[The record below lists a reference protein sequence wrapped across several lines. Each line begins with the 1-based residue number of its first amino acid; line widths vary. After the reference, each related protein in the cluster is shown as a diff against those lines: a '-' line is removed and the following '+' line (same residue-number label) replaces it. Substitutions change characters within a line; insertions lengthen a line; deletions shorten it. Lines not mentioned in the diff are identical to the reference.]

1 MNYKLLEV
9 ESLLFNRNIVQL
21 DAETDAVEYSQN
33 ESKLIEDKS
42 PYYIQ
47 HQLDAGDLTGIH
59 AFEDLG
65 FRFIEFRIFRH
76 LENIDPSTSSRY
88 SFPFVCELV
97 GNNAASKKA
106 ILAIAA
112 QHSSD
117 DRFTRDPLISNE
129 LAKKRLELYITKS
142 LCSYPKQFVYGLFNQ
157 QSEELIG
164 FRTGIY
170 AEPGLVKYFYYFM
183 KKEYN
188 EPTYISMLETGV
200 VEDLIKRRINR
211 IEAVTSGLNVQE
223 MNDTSLMQ
231 GFVVDRTMVLL
242 RKLFC

>member
-9 ESLLFNRNIVQL
+9 ESRLFNHNIIQL
-21 DAETDAVEYSQN
+21 GSETDAVEYAEN
-33 ESKLIEDKS
+33 EKKLLEDKR

-88 SFPFVCELV
+88 SFPFVCELI
-97 GNNAASKKA
+97 GNDSASKKA
-106 ILAIAA
+106 ILSIAA

-129 LAKKRLELYITKS
+129 VAKNRLELYITKS
-142 LCSYPKQFVYGLFNQ
+142 LASYPKQFVYGLFNQ
-157 QSEELIG
+157 QSKELIG
-164 FRTGIY
+164 FRTGLF

-183 KKEYN
+183 KKKYN
-188 EPTYISMLETGV
+188 KPTYISMLETGV

-211 IEAVTSGLNVQE
+211 IEAVTSGLNVKE
-223 MNDTSLMQ
+223 MNDSSLMQ
-231 GFVVDRTMVLL
+231 GFVVDRTMVLM
-242 RKLFC
+242 RKIF

>member
-9 ESLLFNRNIVQL
+9 ESRLFNRNIIQL
-21 DAETDAVEYSQN
+21 GAAIKAGDYAQMEE
-33 ESKLIEDKS
+33 KLLKDKN

-59 AFEDLG
+59 AFEDQG

-76 LENIDPSTSSRY
+76 LEHIDPSVNSRY

-97 GNNAASKKA
+97 GNNAANKKA

-117 DRFTRDPLISNE
+117 DRFTRDPLISNN
-129 LAKKRLELYITKS
+129 LAQKRLELYITKS

-164 FRTGIY
+164 FRTGIF

-183 KKEYN
+183 QKQYN
-188 EPTYISMLETGV
+188 DPKYIAMLETGIT
-200 VEDLIKRRINR
+200 EDLLKRKVNR
-211 IEAVTSGLNVQE
+211 IEAVSSGLNVQE
-223 MNDTSLMQ
+223 MNDSSLLQ
-231 GFVVDRTMVLL
+231 GFVVDKTMVLL
-242 RKLFC
+242 RKIF